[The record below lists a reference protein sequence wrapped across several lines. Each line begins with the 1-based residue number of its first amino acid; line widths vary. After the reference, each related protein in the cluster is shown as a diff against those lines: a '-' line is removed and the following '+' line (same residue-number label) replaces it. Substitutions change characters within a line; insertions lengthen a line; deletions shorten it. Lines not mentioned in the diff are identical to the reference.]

1 MAICAMAASQV
12 PFTGYKAH
20 TNNGSLFYTDGEEVF
35 VSCMKVGCFQ
45 AMISNREGNW
55 HAAKRIERL
64 ILNGETDADAIPE
77 YVQASMGQSRM
88 EFLEK
93 LAKKNKK
100 KRKRK
105 HGEMQYEVGCHD
117 FFHHHYHND
126 DTSTQQLWEIEGFI
140 PIPEERRK
148 RRIIVNKKAC
158 GKCTQGQ
165 TICVSDYVAIP
176 AIDRW
181 GSVSGD
187 RTWIRISPEFLDL
200 HLTSVTA
207 V

>member
-20 TNNGSLFYTDGEEVF
+20 TNNGSLFYTDGEEVY

-45 AMISNREGNW
+45 AMIANREGNW

-64 ILNGETDADAIPE
+64 ILDGEADATIPD
-77 YVQASMGQSRM
+77 YVQAKMGNSRM

-93 LAKKNKK
+93 LAKKKK
-100 KRKRK
+100 KRK

-117 FFHHHYHND
+117 YFHEND
-126 DTSTQQLWEIEGFI
+126 DSLKKSNFWEIEGFV

-148 RRIIVNKKAC
+148 RRIIVEKKAC
-158 GKCTQGQ
+158 GKCTKGQ

-176 AIDRW
+176 SIDRW
-181 GSVSGD
+181 ASVSGD
-187 RTWIRISPEFLDL
+187 RTWVRISPEFLDL

>member
-45 AMISNREGNW
+45 SMISNREGNW

-64 ILNGETDADAIPE
+64 ILNGETDAIPE
-77 YVQASMGQSRM
+77 YVQDSMGNSRM
-88 EFLEK
+88 KILEK
-93 LAKKNKK
+93 LAKKK
-100 KRKRK
+100 KRK

-117 FFHHHYHND
+117 FFHHHQDND
-126 DTSTQQLWEIEGFI
+126 DSSKKQESKPNFWEIEGFV

-158 GKCTQGQ
+158 GKCTKGK

-176 AIDRW
+176 SIDRW
-181 GSVSGD
+181 ASVSGD
-187 RTWIRISPEFLDL
+187 RTWVRVSPEFLDA
-200 HLTSVTA
+200 HLSHFS
-207 V
+207 